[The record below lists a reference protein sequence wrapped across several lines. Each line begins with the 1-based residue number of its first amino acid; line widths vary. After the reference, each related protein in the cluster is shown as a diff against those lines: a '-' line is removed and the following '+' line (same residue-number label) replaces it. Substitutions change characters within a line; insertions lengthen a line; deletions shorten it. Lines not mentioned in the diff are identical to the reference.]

1 MELYSIYGDIVS
13 ITQISTMEPSINEV
27 YKGISSPDDP
37 PTSCCTLETITLL
50 GAPVW
55 IQAMPGTVNMAY
67 PFTEE
72 PFEVLHS
79 RGVRSPSDIYLVDW
93 AAGEYATFGFGDISA
108 RDHAF
113 FVDQLFVKVLG
124 CDDASYQLKI
134 SIELLE
140 T

>member
-1 MELYSIYGDIVS
+1 MGAH
-13 ITQISTMEPSINEV
+13 QIAQMEPSVSEV
-27 YKGISSPDDP
+27 YKGISSLDDP
-37 PTSCCTLETITLL
+37 PSVCCTLEAMTLS
-50 GAPVW
+50 GAKVW
-55 IQAMPGTVNMAY
+55 IQVLPGTVNMAY

-72 PFEVLHS
+72 PLDLLL
-79 RGVRSPSDIYLVDW
+79 RQGIRSPSDIYLVEW

-124 CDDASYQLKI
+124 CDDASYEVRTL
-134 SIELLE
+134 IEPLE

>member
-1 MELYSIYGDIVS
+1 MST
-13 ITQISTMEPSINEV
+13 TQISAMEPSINEV
-27 YKGISSPDDP
+27 YKEISSPDDP
-37 PTSCCTLETITLL
+37 PTLCCTLETITLL
-50 GAPVW
+50 GSQVW

-72 PFEVLHS
+72 PFDVLQ
-79 RGVRSPSDIYLVDW
+79 RQGVRSPSDIYLVDW
-93 AAGEYATFGFGDISA
+93 AAGEYATFGFGDIAA

-124 CDDASYQLKI
+124 CDDAGYQLKI
-134 SIELLE
+134 SIEPLE